1 MKLPECVG
9 LFSWECYVYPKHMS
23 GPSNVLGEMLE
34 LCCSDPMT
42 GFYRNGMCA
51 TGPDDHGL
59 HTVCVRVT
67 DVFLEFS
74 RSRGNDL
81 STPAPQFEFPGLV
94 EGDKWCLCVTRWKEA
109 LDHGVAPQVYLKATH
124 ISTLEYVDLEDLQSH
139 AAEDES

>member
-1 MKLPECVG
+1 
-9 LFSWECYVYPKHMS
+9 MS
-23 GPSNVLGEMLE
+23 GPSNVLGEKLE

-42 GFYRNGMCA
+42 GFYRNAMCA
-51 TGPDDHGL
+51 AGPDDHGL
-59 HTVCVRVT
+59 HTVCVKVT
-67 DVFLEFS
+67 AVFLEFS

-81 STPAPQFEFPGLV
+81 STPAPHFDFPGLV

-124 ISTLEYVDLEDLQSH
+124 ISALEYVDLEDLQSH

>member
-1 MKLPECVG
+1 
-9 LFSWECYVYPKHMS
+9 MS
-23 GPSNVLGEMLE
+23 GPSNVLGEKLE

-67 DVFLEFS
+67 AVFLEFS

-81 STPAPQFEFPGLV
+81 STPAP
-94 EGDKWCLCVTRWKEA
+94 
-109 LDHGVAPQVYLKATH
+109 APQVYLKATH
-124 ISTLEYVDLEDLQSH
+124 ISALEYVDLEDLQSH